1 MGSGKSKST
10 ILKDTELNEFK
21 NLTSFSNEIVIKLHN
36 HYKHFSSVQVDD
48 GVIDYS
54 EFCSV
59 ISRQNELTKRI
70 FNSIDV
76 NKDGVINF
84 REFIKFISCFI
95 HGTLEEQMQ
104 LSFKIFCADSNKFID
119 KETLLAMLRESISD
133 DKNLSQFLDE
143 KTLEKVVSNTFAQF
157 ENEENCIKYENYKIM
172 IQKNLKIL
180 SWLKVD
186 LDKIKYVKEEN
197 NERFKCFS

>member
-54 EFCSV
+54 EFCSL

-172 IQKNLKIL
+172 IQKNPKIL

-186 LDKIKYVKEEN
+186 LDKIKYGKEEN

>member
-21 NLTSFSNEIVIKLHN
+21 NLTSFSN
-36 HYKHFSSVQVDD
+36 D
-48 GVIDYS
+48 
-54 EFCSV
+54 
-59 ISRQNELTKRI
+59 
-70 FNSIDV
+70 IDV

-104 LSFKIFCADSNKFID
+104 LSFKIFCAENNKFID
-119 KETLLAMLRESISD
+119 KETLLAILRESISD

-143 KTLEKVVSNTFAQF
+143 KTLEKVVSNTFSVY
-157 ENEENCIKYENYKIM
+157 ESEENCIKYENYKVI
-172 IQKNLKIL
+172 IQKNPKIL

-186 LDKIKYVKEEN
+186 LDKIKYLKEEN
-197 NERFKCFS
+197 NDRFRCFS